1 MFNGFNVTNI
11 GGVSNVTIHDSASQA
26 IVNNGDTL
34 KLKGGDVICMDAS
47 VPYRFLR
54 FKNIIGDSINPD
66 TITNI
71 NGQVK
76 IKNITTSYGWKFE
89 NT

>member
-1 MFNGFNVTNI
+1 MFDGVNVTNI

-54 FKNIIGDSINPD
+54 FKNIIGDSINAD
-66 TITNI
+66 TNI

-76 IKNITTSYGWKFE
+76 LKISQLLTV
-89 NT
+89 